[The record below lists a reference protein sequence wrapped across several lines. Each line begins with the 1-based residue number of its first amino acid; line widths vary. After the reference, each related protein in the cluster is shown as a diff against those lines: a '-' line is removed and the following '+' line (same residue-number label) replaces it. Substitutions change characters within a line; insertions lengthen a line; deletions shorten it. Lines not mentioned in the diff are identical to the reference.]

1 VLSCARR
8 SQRPSSLTVFDRL
21 SCRDSQLLQDH
32 TETMFDIPAS
42 RRENMQLQ
50 ESI

>member
-1 VLSCARR
+1 MNARR
-8 SQRPSSLTVFDRL
+8 IHGNSPQVVDPGIL
-21 SCRDSQLLQDH
+21 
-32 TETMFDIPAS
+32 MFDIPAS